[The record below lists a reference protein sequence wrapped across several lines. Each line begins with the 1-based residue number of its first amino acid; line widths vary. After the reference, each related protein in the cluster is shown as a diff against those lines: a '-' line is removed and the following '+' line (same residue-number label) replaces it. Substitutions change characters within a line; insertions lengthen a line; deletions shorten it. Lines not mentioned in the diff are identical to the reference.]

1 MSYSWSI
8 ASTSGNWQASDI
20 SLTSND
26 ESASI
31 VASTDSSQAA
41 AIQYTEVGSMTLQ
54 VVVDDGEDTATDTD
68 EYHFCAGGFEDSDG
82 DTYGDPVNYAAD
94 CSTSPIESTVPGNYI
109 LQSAFSSGAYSGVDC
124 LDDGTIVDSG
134 QGGSA
139 SIIQYTAAEIT
150 THVKWYID
158 FDGDGYGSS
167 GFEAD
172 DAAPQ
177 DGVLDDLASQSVT
190 ILYADGGAA
199 VPTECVTTKPTVTVN
214 GSTYSYVLN
223 PDDCNDT
230 QTFTDG

>member
-1 MSYSWSI
+1 M
-8 ASTSGNWQASDI
+8 
-20 SLTSND
+20 
-26 ESASI
+26 
-31 VASTDSSQAA
+31 
-41 AIQYTEVGSMTLQ
+41 
-54 VVVDDGEDTATDTD
+54 
-68 EYHFCAGGFEDSDG
+68 
-82 DTYGDPVNYAAD
+82 
-94 CSTSPIESTVPGNYI
+94 PGNYI

-150 THVKWYID
+150 TTVKWYID

-190 ILYADGGAA
+190 IFMQTVALQFRRSASPPSQRSQSMGRPIPMCLTQMTAM
-199 VPTECVTTKPTVTVN
+199 TLRHSRTLRTKPTRPASRIQRWSGTLMRTLTLMV
-214 GSTYSYVLN
+214 
-223 PDDCNDT
+223 
-230 QTFTDG
+230 